1 MLNPGATPSCGRIKL
16 FPHELLLCLDIF
28 WKRRDEETEKKK
40 NTVHIS
46 LQHVSPPDRGNP
58 NSRAR
63 FRPRNKAQN
72 RAFCKQKTEVFTH
85 KKYHVAHLRHLIQLL
100 IHHNYNTS
108 FKQNRAKAFAAQLC
122 FSCNPNVSSHLWL
135 FHGPVQLG
143 WNSVSDT
150 LLQRVLAMRIFPV
163 LKPSQRIKKDARN
176 LMPHEASLKY
186 TKTAAFSTSPRL
198 WGLPSKIAFPAVT
211 IVDLKI
217 FVDSEIEEIKV
228 FKVFPLPEL
237 CGYAQ
242 DGQADTTMNVQVANF
257 RPGDAVTSGLDICFL
272 NLDTKRH
279 NIEHALCFFFLNGK
293 PGKPSRVA
301 SVAVWIPVNRCV
313 NVNVA
318 EARRLGI
325 RPANFEI
332 LQCQKK
338 MHVFSD
344 FSRSS
349 HFDGRNPTEPDFRT
363 TVSAFF
369 ALRTLYRIA
378 GGMKLLFIAF
388 CNLRFLAN
396 AKFRCWRLCELQSAY
411 ASRALSGATLLFRT
425 RPLLVFLEAHF
436 EHNENNE
443 NTLYKNVQ
451 ICIFLPPDP
460 WFFYMSRLP
469 SAFLSS
475 RSEGSSQI
483 EHEKRPNRKTEENRK
498 MYEKC
503 RGNVRTYNLHIYTY
517 YRYICV
523 ILSSYIICF

>member
-1 MLNPGATPSCGRIKL
+1 MNFFSVIMTKCWILEPRLVVAASSFSHMSC
-16 FPHELLLCLDIF
+16 CSAWIF
-28 WKRRDEETEKKK
+28 FGKDETKRRKKK

-279 NIEHALCFFFLNGK
+279 NIEHALCFFF
-293 PGKPSRVA
+293 
-301 SVAVWIPVNRCV
+301 
-313 NVNVA
+313 
-318 EARRLGI
+318 
-325 RPANFEI
+325 
-332 LQCQKK
+332 
-338 MHVFSD
+338 
-344 FSRSS
+344 
-349 HFDGRNPTEPDFRT
+349 
-363 TVSAFF
+363 
-369 ALRTLYRIA
+369 
-378 GGMKLLFIAF
+378 
-388 CNLRFLAN
+388 
-396 AKFRCWRLCELQSAY
+396 
-411 ASRALSGATLLFRT
+411 
-425 RPLLVFLEAHF
+425 
-436 EHNENNE
+436 
-443 NTLYKNVQ
+443 
-451 ICIFLPPDP
+451 
-460 WFFYMSRLP
+460 
-469 SAFLSS
+469 
-475 RSEGSSQI
+475 
-483 EHEKRPNRKTEENRK
+483 
-498 MYEKC
+498 
-503 RGNVRTYNLHIYTY
+503 
-517 YRYICV
+517 
-523 ILSSYIICF
+523 